1 MRSHYCGQVT
11 EALTGQTVT
20 VCGWVHRRRDHGGV
34 IFIDL
39 RDREGL
45 LQCVFDP
52 DTQDAFAAADKLRSE
67 YVVKVTGRV
76 RPRPSG
82 TENNNLTTG
91 KIEVLAQEVELL
103 NKAET
108 PPFHLDDE
116 TVGEDRSEE
125 PTSELQSRMRISSA
139 VLCLQ
144 KTHNK
149 LN

>member
-1 MRSHYCGQVT
+1 MRISDWSSD
-11 EALTGQTVT
+11 
-20 VCGWVHRRRDHGGV
+20 VCSSDL
-34 IFIDL
+34 DL

-67 YVVKVTGRV
+67 YVVKVTGRL

-82 TENNNLTTG
+82 TENTNLTTG

-116 TVGEDRSEE
+116 TVGEDTRLKYRYIDLRRPQMQKNLRLRHEGIKPIQIDRASGRE
-125 PTSELQSRMRISSA
+125 RV
-139 VLCLQ
+139 VL
-144 KTHNK
+144 NV
-149 LN
+149 